1 MLMQKA
7 RFYGSV
13 SGINLALLLFLLL
26 VIHPALLLKP
36 PQSSF
41 VAATPAIPTQPQTE
55 KPAIAGK
62 PVRITVESLGID
74 LPVDDGFYNPA
85 DNTWSLSGYHAQFA
99 HPTPPANDKIGNT
112 LIYGHNNK
120 YVFGPLK
127 KIQDGDNAKVY
138 TDNGHVFTYKFQDA
152 INLNP
157 NDTSIFNYD
166 GPPIL
171 TIQTCSGNWNEW
183 RRLFRF
189 TFVGVDA

>member
-1 MLMQKA
+1 MQKA

-13 SGINLALLLFLLL
+13 SGINLALLLFLLIAIYPSFL
-26 VIHPALLLKP
+26 F
-36 PQSSF
+36 QSRPTVTRVF
-41 VAATPAIPTQPQTE
+41 AAEPISAAAETV

-62 PVRITVESLGID
+62 PVRIALESLGID
-74 LPVDDGFYNPA
+74 LPVDDGFYEPSN
-85 DNTWSLSGYHAQFA
+85 NSWTLSGYHAQFA

-127 KIQDGDNAKVY
+127 RIQSGEIAKIY
-138 TDNGHVFTYKFQDA
+138 TDNGHVFSYEFQEA
-152 INLNP
+152 TNLNP
-157 NDTSIFNYD
+157 DDTTIFSYD

-189 TFVGVDA
+189 KFIGVEA